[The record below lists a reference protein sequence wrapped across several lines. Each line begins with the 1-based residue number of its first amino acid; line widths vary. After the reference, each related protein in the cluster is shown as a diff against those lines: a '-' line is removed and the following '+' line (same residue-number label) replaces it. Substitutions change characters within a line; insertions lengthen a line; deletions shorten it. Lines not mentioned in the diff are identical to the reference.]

1 MNTIS
6 NLSFYFKLL
15 ESLKN
20 FTKVSIRPQSRTL
33 EKYILAFWTHVY
45 RFRQQWPLVNGEQML
60 NQLIVSVQV
69 HPQKNKEFHVG
80 LVS

>member
-1 MNTIS
+1 M
-6 NLSFYFKLL
+6 L
-15 ESLKN
+15 
-20 FTKVSIRPQSRTL
+20 IRPQSRTL

-45 RFRQQWPLVNGEQML
+45 TFRQQWPLVNGEQML

-69 HPQKNKEFHVG
+69 HPQKKEEFHIG